1 MFIFCKLPNRFKTT
15 FFMCTVTLIPKGK
28 NDFVLTSNR
37 DEAPNRASLKPEF
50 YSINNTKVLFPKDE
64 LSGGTWIGLSEKNI
78 VICVLNGGFAF
89 HKRKPNYRKSRG
101 VVANDFLIAD
111 DLKNTVNSY
120 NFENIEP
127 FTMVIVDWNSD
138 LKFYELV
145 WDGNNKHF
153 KNLPLEPKIWSS
165 STLYSE
171 VMKAERVK
179 WFEDFKAE
187 NDLDENTL
195 LKFHKTAGK
204 NNDDY
209 GVIMNRG
216 FIKTTSITQIEK
228 LNNTLEMHYESLLD
242 YNVSSKTF
250 HISQTVNE

>member
-1 MFIFCKLPNRFKTT
+1 
-15 FFMCTVTLIPKGK
+15 MCTVTLIPKGE

-37 DEAPNRASLKPEF
+37 DEAPNRISLKPEF
-50 YSINNTKVLFPKDE
+50 YTIKNTKLLFPKDE
-64 LSGGTWIGLSEKNI
+64 LSGGTWIGVSEKNRA
-78 VICVLNGGFAF
+78 ICMLNGGFEF
-89 HKRKPNYRKSRG
+89 HERKPKYRLSRG
-101 VVANDFLIAD
+101 VVANHFMVAD
-111 DLKNTVNSY
+111 DLIQTVDTY
-120 NFENIEP
+120 NFDDIEP
-127 FTMVIVDWNSD
+127 FTMVVVDWNFD

-145 WDGNNKHF
+145 WNGADKYF
-153 KNLPLEPKIWSS
+153 TELPFEPKIWSS

-171 VMKAERVK
+171 AMKAERLK